1 MNYPQSHWLFS
12 DEIHFSPYIV
22 FIVSIRIRAR
32 EGLYLGSV
40 LKALLFQEIS
50 GCPDVLFCSQILCVV
65 ILTLMRMGGV
75 RGRAKMPSYQFFSRV
90 TSTNV
95 RISPQNCLTFSSN
108 LFATLV

>member
-65 ILTLMRMGGV
+65 ILTLMRMGG
-75 RGRAKMPSYQFFSRV
+75 GGKG
-90 TSTNV
+90 
-95 RISPQNCLTFSSN
+95 
-108 LFATLV
+108 